1 MQKNGAKLTVFFE
14 EPFWVGLYQRWS
26 GPKLEVA
33 KITFGVEPKDGEVYQ
48 FLLEHWKR
56 LSFSPPV
63 EQEIPEER
71 RINPKRARREIQR
84 KELSARPGDE
94 IPAGLGPAAGGSQSV
109 PPRGRQPA
117 QGTGTA
123 GEIPNTP
130 AKAKGKAPRQIK
142 RPRLSFRDTWKGRRG
157 FSLCKNAW

>member
-33 KITFGVEPKDGEVYQ
+33 KITFGAEPKDGEVYQ

-71 RINPKRARREIQR
+71 RVNP
-84 KELSARPGDE
+84 SRPW
-94 IPAGLGPAAGGSQSV
+94 LCS
-109 PPRGRQPA
+109 GRQLKRPA
-117 QGTGTA
+117 KR
-123 GEIPNTP
+123 TP
-130 AKAKGKAPRQIK
+130 A
-142 RPRLSFRDTWKGRRG
+142 LS
-157 FSLCKNAW
+157 LIHI

>member
-33 KITFGVEPKDGEVYQ
+33 KITFGAEPKDGEVYQ

-71 RINPKRARREIQR
+71 RVNPKRARREIQR
-84 KELSARPGDE
+84 KELSAGGDE

-109 PPRGRQPA
+109 PPRGRPPA
-117 QGTGTA
+117 QGAGTA
-123 GEIPNTP
+123 GEIQIRQR
-130 AKAKGKAPRQIK
+130 KRKGKHR
-142 RPRLSFRDTWKGRRG
+142 GR
-157 FSLCKNAW
+157 

>member
-33 KITFGVEPKDGEVYQ
+33 KITFGAEPKDGEVYQ
-48 FLLEHWKR
+48 FLLEHWKW

-71 RINPKRARREIQR
+71 GGKSSGKSFPPGRGRNPSRPWPCSGRQLKQPAKRTPA
-84 KELSARPGDE
+84 SARSGNGRRNSKYASERKSTAADKEAPPLFQGFLE
-94 IPAGLGPAAGGSQSV
+94 GKAGLFAM
-109 PPRGRQPA
+109 
-117 QGTGTA
+117 
-123 GEIPNTP
+123 
-130 AKAKGKAPRQIK
+130 
-142 RPRLSFRDTWKGRRG
+142 
-157 FSLCKNAW
+157 

>member
-1 MQKNGAKLTVFFE
+1 M
-14 EPFWVGLYQRWS
+14 YQRWS

-33 KITFGVEPKDGEVYQ
+33 KITFGAEPKDGEVYQ

-84 KELSARPGDE
+84 KELSARPGTKSQQALAFSGRQLKRPARRTPASARSGNGRRNSKYASESERKSTAADKE
-94 IPAGLGPAAGGSQSV
+94 APPLFQGFLEGKAGLFAM
-109 PPRGRQPA
+109 
-117 QGTGTA
+117 
-123 GEIPNTP
+123 
-130 AKAKGKAPRQIK
+130 
-142 RPRLSFRDTWKGRRG
+142 
-157 FSLCKNAW
+157 

>member
-33 KITFGVEPKDGEVYQ
+33 KITFGAEPKDGEVYQ

-71 RINPKRARREIQR
+71 RINPKRRGGKSSER
-84 KELSARPGDE
+84 SFPPG
-94 IPAGLGPAAGGSQSV
+94 
-109 PPRGRQPA
+109 RGRNPS
-117 QGTGTA
+117 
-123 GEIPNTP
+123 
-130 AKAKGKAPRQIK
+130 
-142 RPRLSFRDTWKGRRG
+142 RP
-157 FSLCKNAW
+157 